1 MIIMEIKDRNIQVTG
16 IKRWDMDLRAFYEVI
31 KPKQTTLLMITCII
45 SFLVASSFSVD
56 ILLFVR
62 AFLAVFLAVAGT
74 TALNMWLD
82 RDIDILM
89 PRTMLRPVPAGR
101 LSPKGCAIYGSI
113 LVAIGIGLGYT
124 VSLLVA
130 FIIFLGLFFDIVIYT
145 VLLKRKNP
153 YSIVLGG
160 LAGAMP
166 SLAGW
171 TAGKGYLDFAGL
183 IVSAIILLW
192 IPAHI
197 WYLSMHFEEDYKRAG
212 IPMLPLIIGMEK
224 ASWVIVIS
232 VGLMLLMVAALFF
245 LLPFGPAYL
254 ITAVIITTYFFYRA
268 IRFAKSPDRMA
279 ARRMYKLASMTLGII
294 YFSMILGALW

>member
-1 MIIMEIKDRNIQVTG
+1 M
-16 IKRWDMDLRAFYEVI
+16 IKRRDMDLKAFYEDI
-31 KPKQTTLLMITCII
+31 KPKQTTLLMITCVI
-45 SFLVASSFSVD
+45 SFLVASSFSID
-56 ILLFVR
+56 ISLFIKT
-62 AFLAVFLAVAGT
+62 FLAVLLAVAGT

-89 PRTMLRPVPAGR
+89 PRTMFRPVPSGR

-113 LVAIGIGLGYT
+113 LVALGIFLGFL
-124 VSLLVA
+124 VKPLVA

-145 VLLKRKNP
+145 IMLKRKNP

-171 TAGKGYLDFAGL
+171 TAAKGYLDFTGL

-197 WYLSMHFEEDYKRAG
+197 WYLSMHFEEDYRKAG
-212 IPMLPLIIGMEK
+212 IPMLPLIVGMER
-224 ASWVIVIS
+224 ASWVIVFS
-232 VGLMLLMVAALFF
+232 VGLMLLMVAVLFF

-254 ITAVIITTYFFYRA
+254 ITAVIITAYFLYRA
-268 IRFAKSPDRMA
+268 IKFARSPNRIA

>member
-1 MIIMEIKDRNIQVTG
+1 
-16 IKRWDMDLRAFYEVI
+16 MDPRAFYEVI
-31 KPKQTTLLMITCII
+31 KPKQTTLLMITCVI
-45 SFLVASSFSVD
+45 SFLVASEFSTDIFSFG
-56 ILLFVR
+56 R
-62 AFLAVFLAVAGT
+62 MFLAVILAVAGT

-89 PRTMLRPVPAGR
+89 PRTMRRPVPSGR
-101 LSPKGCAIYGSI
+101 LPPKVCAIYGGS
-113 LVAIGIGLGYT
+113 LVAIGILIGYT
-124 VSLLVA
+124 INVLVA
-130 FIIFLGLFFDIVIYT
+130 IILFLGLFFDIVIYT
-145 VLLKRKNP
+145 VMLKRKNP

-160 LAGAMP
+160 IAGAMP

-171 TAGKGYLDFAGL
+171 TAAKGYFDLTGV

-197 WYLSMHFEEDYKRAG
+197 WYLSMHFEEDYRRAG
-212 IPMLPLIIGMEK
+212 IPMLPLIVGMER
-224 ASWVIVIS
+224 ASWVIVFS

-254 ITAVIITTYFFYRA
+254 LTAVIITAYFLYKA
-268 IRFAKSPDRMA
+268 VRFAKSPDKIT
-279 ARRMYKLASMTLGII
+279 ARRMYKLASMTLGMI

>member
-1 MIIMEIKDRNIQVTG
+1 
-16 IKRWDMDLRAFYEVI
+16 MDLRAFYEVI
-31 KPKQTTLLMITCII
+31 KPKQTTLLMITCVI
-45 SFLVASSFSVD
+45 SFLVSSGFSID
-56 ILLFVR
+56 FFLFIKT
-62 AFLAVFLAVAGT
+62 FLAVFLAVAGT

-82 RDIDILM
+82 RDIDLLM
-89 PRTMLRPVPAGR
+89 PRTMFRPVPQGR
-101 LSPKGCAIYGSI
+101 LSPEGCAIYGSV
-113 LVAIGIGLGYT
+113 LVTAGIGLG
-124 VSLLVA
+124 LLVNPLVG

-145 VLLKRKNP
+145 ILLKRRSP

-171 TAGKGYLDFAGL
+171 TAAKGYLDFAGVV
-183 IVSAIILLW
+183 VSAIILLW

-197 WYLSMHFEEDYKRAG
+197 WYLSMHFEEDYRRAG
-212 IPMLPLIIGMEK
+212 IPMLPLIVGMER

-232 VGLMLLMVAALFF
+232 VSLMLLMVAILFF

-254 ITAVIITTYFFYRA
+254 GTAMIITSYFLYRA
-268 IRFAKSPDRMA
+268 VKFAKSPDRMA

>member
-1 MIIMEIKDRNIQVTG
+1 
-16 IKRWDMDLRAFYEVI
+16 MDLKAFYEVI
-31 KPKQTTLLMITCII
+31 KPKQTTLLMITCVI
-45 SFLVASSFSVD
+45 SFLVASSFSID
-56 ILLFVR
+56 ISLFIKT
-62 AFLAVFLAVAGT
+62 FLAVFLAVAGT

-89 PRTMLRPVPAGR
+89 PRTMFRPVPSGR

-113 LVAIGIGLGYT
+113 LVALGIFLGFL
-124 VSLLVA
+124 VKPLVA

-145 VLLKRKNP
+145 IMLKRKNP

-171 TAGKGYLDFAGL
+171 TAAKGYLDFAGL

-197 WYLSMHFEEDYKRAG
+197 WYLSMHFEEDYRKAG
-212 IPMLPLIIGMEK
+212 IPMLPLIVGMER
-224 ASWVIVIS
+224 ASWVIVFS
-232 VGLMLLMVAALFF
+232 VGLMLLMVAVLFF

-254 ITAVIITTYFFYRA
+254 VTAVIITAYFLYRA
-268 IRFAKSPDRMA
+268 IKFAKSPNRIA